1 MPCKAPVRRE
11 RDVPWPP
18 SASSLAAVSRHP
30 QPSAA
35 HLQVPGFPG
44 GWGAGNTL
52 VRSAFRVRDLETA
65 PCLTPGPTPGSRCQ
79 ALWGDPARLA
89 RKLPEWHQGP
99 KSPTLILHIGRWPR
113 QDGWETGQRGPG
125 FWPRPGRRPGWCHR
139 LSLPGLG
146 SEVSAGWWKEGGPGP
161 PRQSGEPFLR
171 KPEKCQSYL
180 LTAPHRRCRQGQEQ
194 SQALLAG
201 STELPPT
208 LAA

>member
-11 RDVPWPP
+11 RDVRWPP
-18 SASSLAAVSRHP
+18 SASSLAAVPRHP

-35 HLQVPGFPG
+35 YLQVPGFPG
-44 GWGAGNTL
+44 GGATL
-52 VRSAFRVRDLETA
+52 VRSAFRVRDLEPA

-89 RKLPEWHQGP
+89 WKLPEWHQGP
-99 KSPTLILHIGRWPR
+99 KSPTLILHIGRRPR
-113 QDGWETGQRGPG
+113 RDGWETGQRGPG

-146 SEVSAGWWKEGGPGP
+146 SEVSAGQWKEGGPWSPKIVWGA
-161 PRQSGEPFLR
+161 FLG
-171 KPEKCQSYL
+171 KPEKCPSYL
-180 LTAPHRRCRQGQEQ
+180 LTAPHRRCRLGREQ